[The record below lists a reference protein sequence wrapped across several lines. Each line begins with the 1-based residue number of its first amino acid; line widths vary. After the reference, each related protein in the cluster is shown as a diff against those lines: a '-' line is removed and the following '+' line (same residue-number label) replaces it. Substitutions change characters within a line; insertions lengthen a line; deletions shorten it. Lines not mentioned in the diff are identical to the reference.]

1 MTNKKKYI
9 AFFLP
14 GKDSV
19 PYGGYKVVYEY
30 ANRFAADGYETS
42 IIYPHVSAEYKQEY
56 PNPFFR
62 LKMFIGFYYR
72 KIRKQLKAAEWF
84 PLDRRIKKIYIF
96 TFTDSY
102 VSKLKDYKII
112 ATAIRTAYELN
123 NVRSIPQQN
132 KYYFIQ
138 DFEAWGNFT
147 DKMVYDSYRF
157 PMKKITIAPWLVK
170 RIESVGQTAILI
182 PNGFDFTYFQLSN
195 PIENRSSTEIA
206 MLYHLDDRKRCCDS
220 MAALDIVKQQI
231 PSLHVTMFGTPTRP
245 DNLPEWY
252 TYYQTPDRET
262 HNMIY
267 NNAAI
272 FIAASNY
279 EGFGLTIGE
288 AMICGCAICC
298 TNNGGFSCMVQDAI
312 TGLLSEIYAPV
323 TLAQNIIR
331 LITDNN
337 LRIKLATSGNNFI
350 KQFTWEKAYKQFKAV
365 IHNA

>member
-1 MTNKKKYI
+1 MSYKNCI
-9 AFFLP
+9 VFILP
-14 GKDSV
+14 VKDSV
-19 PYGGYKVVYEY
+19 PCGGYKIIYEY
-30 ANRFAADGYETS
+30 ANRFAADGYETY

-84 PLDRRIKKIYIF
+84 SLDRQIKKIYIF
-96 TFTDSY
+96 KFTDPY
-102 VSKLKDYKII
+102 IRKFKNYKMI

-123 NVRSIPQQN
+123 NACSIPQQN

-157 PMKKITIAPWLVK
+157 PMQKITIAPWLVK
-170 RIESVGQTAILI
+170 RIESVEQTAVLI
-182 PNGFDFTYFQLSN
+182 PNGFDFNYFQLKN
-195 PIENRSSTEIA
+195 PIESRSPAEIA

-220 MAALDIVKQQI
+220 MAALAIVKQQI
-231 PSLHVTMFGTPTRP
+231 PSLHVTMFGTPAQP
-245 DNLPEWY
+245 ENLPEWY

-272 FIAASNY
+272 FVAASKA
-279 EGFGLTIGE
+279 EGMALPPAE
-288 AMICGCAICC
+288 SMICGCALVC
-298 TNNGGFSCMVQDAI
+298 TEIPGFALYAKNNETALTS
-312 TGLLSEIYAPV
+312 PV
-323 TLAQNIIR
+323 FNTQKLAENIIK
-331 LITDNN
+331 LIQNTD
-337 LRIKLATSGNNFI
+337 LRICIATSGNNFI
-350 KQFTWEKAYKQFKAV
+350 KQFTWEKAYKHFKAV
-365 IHNA
+365 IYNA

>member
-1 MTNKKKYI
+1 MLVKNYI
-9 AFFLP
+9 AFILP
-14 GKDSV
+14 GKDKHPV
-19 PYGGYKVVYEY
+19 GGYKVVYEY
-30 ANRFAADGYETS
+30 ANRFAADGYETR
-42 IIYPHVSAEYKQEY
+42 IIYPHVSAEYKKEY

-62 LKMFIGFYYR
+62 LKMFLGFYYR

-96 TFTDSY
+96 KFTDLY
-102 VSKLKDYKII
+102 VRKFKNYKMI

-123 NVRSIPQQN
+123 NTRSIPQKN

-147 DKMVYDSYRF
+147 DKMVYDSYCF
-157 PMKKITIAPWLVK
+157 PMQKITIAPWLVE
-170 RIESVGQTAILI
+170 RIESVGQTAALI

-195 PIENRSSTEIA
+195 PIENRSSTEVA

-231 PSLHVTMFGTPTRP
+231 PSLHVTMFGTPIRP

-272 FIAASNY
+272 FVAASKA
-279 EGFGLTIGE
+279 EGMALPPAE
-288 AMICGCAICC
+288 SMICGCALVC
-298 TNNGGFSCMVQDAI
+298 TEIPGFALYAKNNETALTSPVFDVQK
-312 TGLLSEIYAPV
+312 
-323 TLAQNIIR
+323 LADNIII
-331 LITDNN
+331 LIKNID
-337 LRIKLATSGNNFI
+337 LRMRIATSGNNFI
-350 KQFTWEKAYKQFKAV
+350 KQFTWEKAFILFKKTLE
-365 IHNA
+365 N